1 MKWLAGI
8 DGGGSK
14 TAVRIRPV
22 HGGEDRTCRVG
33 SICPSDHGID
43 GYASELRKAFAELAV
58 DLNDVVAVC
67 AGVPCFGEYPL
78 LDRQVEH
85 CTRQLFANARVR
97 CENDCFVAFAGAFG
111 LESGINVVSGTGAIA
126 FGRDDSGATAR
137 SNGWH
142 WAFSDEGSGVWLG
155 REAFALFARQID
167 GRAER
172 GKLYDIFIQELG
184 LSDGYEVA
192 EYYSKHC
199 QQERSALARAQYLLL
214 QAAHA
219 GDRSAADL
227 YTAAAHH
234 LAQSAAA
241 VYRRLKFSGQ
251 VKVSYSGGVF
261 QAGELLLAPFR
272 AGVLQQIPASIVQP
286 PRFSPEEGALL
297 AAAELLKD
305 G

>member
-33 SICPSDHGID
+33 SISPSDHGID
-43 GYASELRKAFAELAV
+43 GYASELRSAFAALSV
-58 DLNDVVAVC
+58 DLNDVAAVC
-67 AGVPCFGEYPL
+67 IGVPCFGEYPL
-78 LDRQVEH
+78 LDQQVER
-85 CTRQLFANARVR
+85 CTGQLFPNARVR

-126 FGRDDSGATAR
+126 FGRDDTGAAAR

-142 WAFSDEGSGVWLG
+142 WAFSDEGSGAWLG
-155 REAFALFARQID
+155 REAFALFARQVD

-172 GKLYDIFIQELG
+172 GPLYDIFVQELG
-184 LSDGYEVA
+184 LSDGQEVA
-192 EYYSKHC
+192 EYYSAHC
-199 QQERSALARAQYLLL
+199 ERERSALARAQYLLL
-214 QAAHA
+214 QAAQA
-219 GDRSAADL
+219 GDKD
-227 YTAAAHH
+227 AAALCPAAARH

-261 QAGELLLAPFR
+261 QVGELLLAPFR
-272 AGVLQQIPASIVQP
+272 AGVEEQIPGSIVQP
-286 PRFSPEEGALL
+286 PRFSPVEGALL